1 MIRKK
6 QDLTSEPEE
15 TKRSCIN
22 ICIIIPTLSILGK
35 CLNKVKIH
43 MLAERVERVSM
54 PRVACGLDR
63 QCWEDV
69 EKLIEEIFFKS
80 GITVIIYTL

>member
-6 QDLTSEPEE
+6 QDLTSEPEK

-35 CLNKVKIH
+35 CLDKVKNH
-43 MLAERVERVSM
+43 MLAERVKRVSIRHHCYHLHFVNVDKYIM
-54 PRVACGLDR
+54 V
-63 QCWEDV
+63 
-69 EKLIEEIFFKS
+69 
-80 GITVIIYTL
+80 

>member
-6 QDLTSEPEE
+6 QDLTSEPEK

-63 QCWEDV
+63 QCWKDV
-69 EKLIEEIFFKS
+69 EN
-80 GITVIIYTL
+80 TYYIYIKYIMV